1 MNNKPRLLALTL
13 CAFLVT
19 AFSAPALAQ
28 ENLAKFIEYYNGIE
42 VRLQGKSA
50 ECGIKDPSRYEATL
64 DRALTK
70 AGLKKDVAGIPT
82 AYLFV
87 WGRAF
92 GPFDQQCAIF
102 MSLRFG
108 TNVAASAVRLDFSLT
123 EDKILL
129 EKLKA
134 VAGVFPAAFYLT
146 STLFVKLVPSAPDTV
161 DETIGYLVSNF
172 EQARR

>member
-1 MNNKPRLLALTL
+1 LHRMNNKPRLLALTL

-64 DRALTK
+64 DRAL
-70 AGLKKDVAGIPT
+70 
-82 AYLFV
+82 
-87 WGRAF
+87 
-92 GPFDQQCAIF
+92 
-102 MSLRFG
+102 
-108 TNVAASAVRLDFSLT
+108 
-123 EDKILL
+123 
-129 EKLKA
+129 
-134 VAGVFPAAFYLT
+134 
-146 STLFVKLVPSAPDTV
+146 KLVPSAPDTV